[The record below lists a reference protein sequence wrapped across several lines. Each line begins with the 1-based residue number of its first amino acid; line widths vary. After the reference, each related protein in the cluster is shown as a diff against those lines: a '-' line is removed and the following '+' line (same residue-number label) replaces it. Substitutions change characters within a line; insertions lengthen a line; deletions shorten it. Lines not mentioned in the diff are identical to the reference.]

1 MAGHSKTIRLRHG
14 GRPDHSRYNVK
25 CWGDWIACP
34 LPPADAMNDKKLLK
48 AINNQTQPRT
58 GCYYVVLF
66 AVLGVLGIILLAVWV
81 SWHVL

>member
-1 MAGHSKTIRLRHG
+1 
-14 GRPDHSRYNVK
+14 
-25 CWGDWIACP
+25 
-34 LPPADAMNDKKLLK
+34 MNDKKLLK

>member
-1 MAGHSKTIRLRHG
+1 MLGLDGLPSAAGR
-14 GRPDHSRYNVK
+14 
-25 CWGDWIACP
+25 C
-34 LPPADAMNDKKLLK
+34 MNKKLLK
-48 AINNQTQPRT
+48 AINRQKPPRT